1 MNFINQIYKKLL
13 EKPKFILFLL
23 VLVFSFSVYNAK
35 NFQLDASADS
45 LLLENDPDLNYLRS
59 VNERYSSEDF
69 FVITYSPKKKIND
82 EAVQELK
89 KFVNEIDNIQWV
101 SKTISILNAPL
112 FESSDQPLIEKI
124 NNIQYITTPGIE
136 INRALNELKNS
147 ARPGVVEVRGEG
159 LMIGIEF
166 DYNTAAL
173 RKKLLMEN
181 HIFTGSSSDPNTI
194 RLLPSLSVG
203 ENEIDQL
210 LNGFKSV
217 LYSAP
222 QSVPV

>member
-23 VLVFSFSVYNAK
+23 VLVFSFSIYNAK

-82 EAVQELK
+82 EVIQELK
-89 KFVNEIDNIQWV
+89 KFVSEIDNIQWV

-147 ARPGVVEVRGEG
+147 PV
-159 LMIGIEF
+159 
-166 DYNTAAL
+166 Y
-173 RKKLLMEN
+173 K
-181 HIFTGSSSDPNTI
+181 
-194 RLLPSLSVG
+194 RLII
-203 ENEIDQL
+203 NDD
-210 LNGFKSV
+210 
-217 LYSAP
+217 A
-222 QSVPV
+222 

>member
-1 MNFINQIYKKLL
+1 MNFINIIYKKLL
-13 EKPKFILFLL
+13 EKPKFILILL
-23 VLVFSFSVYNAK
+23 ILVISFSVFNAK

-59 VNERYSSEDF
+59 VNERYSSEEF

-82 EAVQELK
+82 EALRELK

-136 INRALNELKNS
+136 INRALNELKI
-147 ARPGVVEVRGEG
+147 V
-159 LMIGIEF
+159 LF
-166 DYNTAAL
+166 
-173 RKKLLMEN
+173 
-181 HIFTGSSSDPNTI
+181 I
-194 RLLPSLSVG
+194 R
-203 ENEIDQL
+203 D
-210 LNGFKSV
+210 
-217 LYSAP
+217 
-222 QSVPV
+222 